1 MLSILIPTYNYN
13 VYPLVADL
21 NEQSTLLKIVFEI
34 IVLDD
39 CSSNPFIENEN
50 INNLEYARYEM
61 LPKNI
66 GRSAIRNK
74 LAREAKFD
82 NLLFLD
88 ADTLIS
94 SEHFIKIYS
103 SHFTEAY
110 QIVYGGI
117 TYQKEKPSS
126 DQLLRWKYGKKR
138 EALAVIDRNKNP
150 YLRFLTL
157 NFLIRKEVFD
167 QVNFNETI
175 PNLRHED
182 TLFAMDLKKRNI
194 KIKHIENPVV
204 HLGIESSKVF
214 LEKSIESVDALSLF
228 IDQNLIQARET
239 KLSRKALNLRFL
251 KIAPLVLFF
260 YRAFKKTIKT
270 NLLSDR
276 PSLFLFDI
284 YRLGYFLEIKSNKN
298 A

>member
-1 MLSILIPTYNYN
+1 MLSIVIPTYNYN

-39 CSSNPFIENEN
+39 CSSNPFIQNEN

-88 ADTLIS
+88 ADTQIS
-94 SEHFIKIYS
+94 SEHFIKVYS
-103 SHFTEAY
+103 SHFTEDY

-182 TLFAMDLKKRNI
+182 TLFAMDLKKHNI

-239 KLSRKALNLRFL
+239 KLSRKALNLRSI

-260 YRAFKKTIKT
+260 YRAYKKTIKT